1 MVEPQHRGGRA
12 EDGKTRGKEVDAFTK
27 NGKRLHVLSSTEA
40 LIMNGEEH
48 ILSSTIDITAIQ
60 EAHRLPEEERALF
73 S

>member
-1 MVEPQHRGGRA
+1 
-12 EDGKTRGKEVDAFTK
+12 
-27 NGKRLHVLSSTEA
+27 
-40 LIMNGEEH
+40 MNGEEH